1 MSGVI
6 NSVGNAIGD
15 VVGGVGDIAQGAVN
29 AVGDATKQID
39 DVVGEIPGGWKTV
52 AAVTGMYYSPEIGA
66 YINGTTGEVVGQE
79 AALQAAQQ
87 TAAQTAAQT
96 VAPEVL
102 ASNATPLSSLGQL
115 GSGTFALPG
124 DLGTELVTQGGF
136 SAAPTVGQ
144 LTGGAAMTAPAIAGT
159 GAAAQ
164 GMLGAATDA
173 AGNVLPATAGG
184 AGAGTAAAG
193 AAYLGSTL
201 PNVMS
206 TATNPLSEMLPY
218 MTAGNIASG
227 LIGANAAQ
235 NAAELQAAAANRG
248 VDLQKYIFETL
259 NQQQAPYREAG
270 YSALKDIQGQL
281 PYLTSKF
288 TPEDFAAGIDPGY
301 AFRLKQG
308 QMAAQRAGN
317 LKGMTGN
324 VLTGLQDYTQG
335 LASQEYQNAFERN
348 LKQKSNIYNTLAGIA
363 GIGQTAQG
371 QTNQA
376 AGNYGSNAA
385 NLMTGGA
392 AAQAAGQVGTAN
404 ALSGG
409 LGNVMNTYTLAS
421 LLNQN
426 PSVA

>member
-1 MSGVI
+1 MSGIV
-6 NSVGNAIGD
+6 NAVGD
-15 VVGGVGDIAQGAVN
+15 VVSGVGDIAQGAVN

-39 DVVGEIPGGWKTV
+39 DIVGEIPGGWATV

-66 YINGTTGEVVGQE
+66 YINGATGEAVSQE

-87 TAAQTAAQT
+87 TAAQTAAQQT
-96 VAPEVL
+96 AG
-102 ASNATPLSSLGQL
+102 TTLGSL
-115 GSGTFALPG
+115 GSGSFALPG
-124 DLGTELVTQGGF
+124 DLGTELVTQGGLN
-136 SAAPTVGQ
+136 AAPSVGQ
-144 LTGGAAMTAPAIAGT
+144 LAGNAAMTAPAVAGT

-173 AGNVLPATAGG
+173 AGNIIPATAGG

-193 AAYLGSTL
+193 ASTL
-201 PNVMS
+201 ADI
-206 TATNPLSEMLPY
+206 ATGAGLASAAPAVAGA
-218 MTAGNIASG
+218 TAGNALSSALPYIAAGNVASG
-227 LIGANAAQ
+227 LLGANAAQ
-235 NAAELQAAAANRG
+235 NAAQIQADAANRG
-248 VDLQKYIFETL
+248 VDLQKYIFDTL
-259 NQQQAPYREAG
+259 NQQQQPYREAG

-281 PYLTSKF
+281 PYLTSQY
-288 TPEDFAAGIDPGY
+288 TPQDFAAGIDPGY

-317 LKGMTGN
+317 VKGMTGN

-335 LASQEYQNAFERN
+335 LASQEYQNAFNRN
-348 LKQKSNIYNTLAGIA
+348 IAQKTNIYNTLAGIA

-371 QTNQA
+371 QTGQA
-376 AGNYGSNAA
+376 AGAYGQNAA

-392 AAQAAGQVGTAN
+392 AAQAAGQVGMAN
-404 ALSGG
+404 AISGG